1 MDTSRAQP
9 RILSPL
15 PALARAL
22 WFSVVPE
29 RQPADGLRR
38 LRDAFVPDWG
48 VVGIG
53 EPLVRA
59 LGASVAGLRTFPALS
74 GVGVENPSTQH
85 ALWVRLH
92 GDDRGLLFDREMEVV
107 DALRDAFAMTDA
119 IDTFR
124 YREGRD
130 LSGYEDG
137 TENPKGEAAAEAAL
151 VASGEG
157 LEGSSFVA
165 IQRWVHDLARF
176 RRFNPAERDAIMGRH
191 FETNE
196 ELDDAPASVHV
207 KRSEQESFDP
217 PAFMWR
223 RSMPFVTTGGQGLE
237 FVAYVE
243 SLDRFERMLR
253 RMAGL
258 DDGIVDG
265 LFTFSRPVTGG
276 YYWCP
281 PVAHGRL
288 DLRRLEL

>member
-1 MDTSRAQP
+1 MNTSNAQP
-9 RILSPL
+9 SILSAI

-22 WFSVVPE
+22 FLSIVPE
-29 RQPADGLRR
+29 RRPADALSR
-38 LRDAFVPDWG
+38 LRDVLALDWG

-53 EPLVRA
+53 EPLTRA

-92 GDDRGLLFDREMEVV
+92 GDDRGLLFDRETQVLA
-107 DALRDAFAMTDA
+107 ALDDAFVMVDA

-130 LSGYEDG
+130 LSGFEDG

-151 VASGEG
+151 VADGEG
-157 LEGSSFVA
+157 REGSSFVA
-165 IQRWVHDLARF
+165 IQRWVHDLPRF
-176 RRFNPAERDAIMGRH
+176 RRFDSAQRDAMMGRNY
-191 FETNE
+191 ESND
-196 ELDDAPASVHV
+196 ELDDAPASAHV
-207 KRSEQESFDP
+207 KRSAQESFDP

-223 RSMPFVTTGGQGLE
+223 RSMPFVTTDGQGLE

-243 SLDRFERMLR
+243 SLDRFERMLC
-253 RMAGL
+253 RMTGL
-258 DDGIVDG
+258 DDGVVDG

-281 PVAHGRL
+281 PVARGHL
-288 DLRRLEL
+288 DLRCLGL